1 MTDTDII
8 LKLYETMLEETPT
21 TKNYK
26 KNLEIL
32 TKAKQDFIKHLEN
45 QNIESLDELCSLV
58 CELNDDLNKQ
68 MFYKGLSLGIK
79 LSNFNVDSIEE

>member
-1 MTDTDII
+1 MNDNDII
-8 LKLYETMLEETPT
+8 LKLYETSLEETPT

-32 TKAKQDFIKHLEN
+32 KKAKQDFIKHLEN
-45 QNIESLDELCSLV
+45 QNIDSLDELCSLAY
-58 CELNDDLNKQ
+58 ELNNDLNKQ

>member
-1 MTDTDII
+1 MNDNDII
-8 LKLYETMLEETPT
+8 LKLYETSLEETPT

-68 MFYKGLSLGIK
+68 MFYNHK
-79 LSNFNVDSIEE
+79 LSSNIQNDLW

>member
-1 MTDTDII
+1 MNDTDII
-8 LKLYETMLEETPT
+8 LKLYETSLEETPT

-45 QNIESLDELCSLV
+45 QNVESLDELCSLAYD
-58 CELNDDLNKQ
+58 LNDDLNKQ
-68 MFYKGLSLGIK
+68 MFYRGISIGIK
-79 LSNFNVDSIEE
+79 LTNFNIDNIEQ

>member
-1 MTDTDII
+1 MNDNDII
-8 LKLYETMLEETPT
+8 LKLYETSLEETPT

-45 QNIESLDELCSLV
+45 QNIESLNELCSLV

>member
-1 MTDTDII
+1 
-8 LKLYETMLEETPT
+8 MLEEEKP

-32 TKAKQDFIKHLEN
+32 KKAKQDFIKHLEN
-45 QNIESLDELCSLV
+45 QNIDSLDELCSLAYD
-58 CELNDDLNKQ
+58 LNDDLNKQ

>member
-1 MTDTDII
+1 MNDNDII
-8 LKLYETMLEETPT
+8 LKLYETSLEETPT

-68 MFYKGLSLGIK
+68 MFYKGLSLGIQ

>member
-1 MTDTDII
+1 MNDNDII
-8 LKLYETMLEETPT
+8 LKLYETSLEETPT
-21 TKNYK
+21 TQNYK

-45 QNIESLDELCSLV
+45 QNIESLNELCSLV

>member
-1 MTDTDII
+1 MNDNDII
-8 LKLYETMLEETPT
+8 LKLYETSLEETPT

-79 LSNFNVDSIEE
+79 LSNFNVYSIEE

>member
-1 MTDTDII
+1 MNDNDII
-8 LKLYETMLEETPT
+8 LKLYETSLEETPT

-45 QNIESLDELCSLV
+45 QNVESLDELCSLV

-68 MFYKGLSLGIK
+68 MFYRGISIGIK
-79 LSNFNVDSIEE
+79 LTNFNIDNIEQ

>member
-8 LKLYETMLEETPT
+8 LKLYETMLEEKP

-26 KNLEIL
+26 KHLEIL
-32 TKAKQDFIKHLEN
+32 KKAKQDFIKHLEN

>member
-1 MTDTDII
+1 MNDNDII
-8 LKLYETMLEETPT
+8 LKLYETSLEETPT

-79 LSNFNVDSIEE
+79 LSNFNLDNIER

>member
-1 MTDTDII
+1 MNDNDII
-8 LKLYETMLEETPT
+8 LKLYETVLEEEKP

-32 TKAKQDFIKHLEN
+32 NKAKQDFIKHLEN
-45 QNIESLDELCSLV
+45 QNLQSLDELCSLAYD
-58 CELNDDLNKQ
+58 LNDELNKQ
-68 MFYKGLSLGIK
+68 MFFKGLSLGIK